1 MYYEIEVIIIFILG
15 LLGLIVGSFSN
26 VCIYRIPKNESIIF
40 PASHC
45 SKCRKTIKPIDN
57 IPLLSYI
64 LLKGRCRHCK
74 SKISIQY
81 PIVELLTGLIYL
93 IIYLIYGLTIQTL
106 IYIIL
111 SSALIIIAFIDLNE
125 QIIPDVISLPGIVI
139 GFILSFFVTY
149 ISFVDS
155 ILGILGIAVGGGII
169 LIIGLGGSVIFKKEA
184 MGGGDIKLA
193 AMIGAFLGYRYIII
207 SLFLGFFLG
216 ALTGIILI
224 MAKIKSREDVVPF
237 GPFIVLGSFITL
249 LWGEQIISW
258 YLGF

>member
-1 MYYEIEVIIIFILG
+1 MYYEIEIILIVVLG

-26 VCIYRIPKNESIIF
+26 VCIYRIPRNESIIY

-45 SKCRKTIKPIDN
+45 PKCRSKIQPFDN
-57 IPLLSYI
+57 IPLLSFI
-64 LLKGRCRHCK
+64 LLKGRCRNCK

-81 PIVELLTGLIYL
+81 PFVELLTGLIYL
-93 IIYLIYGLTIQTL
+93 IIYMGYGLSIQTL

-139 GFILSFFVTY
+139 GFILSFFVSY

-155 ILGILGIAVGGGII
+155 VLGIFVGGLII
-169 LIIGLGGSVIFKKEA
+169 LIIGLVGSVIFKKEA
-184 MGGGDIKLA
+184 MGGGDVKLA
-193 AMIGAFLGYRYIII
+193 AMIGAFLGWRYIII

-216 ALTGIILI
+216 ALAGIFLI
-224 MAKIKSREDVVPF
+224 MTKIKSREDVVPF
-237 GPFIVLGSFITL
+237 GPFIVFGSLITL

-258 YLGF
+258 YTGF

>member
-1 MYYEIEVIIIFILG
+1 MYYEIEIVLIFV
-15 LLGLIVGSFSN
+15 LGLIVGSFSN
-26 VCIYRIPKNESIIF
+26 VCIYRIPKNESIVY

-45 SKCRKTIKPIDN
+45 PKCRTIIKPIDN

-64 LLKGRCRHCK
+64 LLKGRCRSCK

-81 PIVELLTGLIYL
+81 PVVELLTGLTYL
-93 IIYLIYGLTIQTL
+93 IIYVIYGLSIQTL

-139 GFILSFFVTY
+139 GFIISFFVPY
-149 ISFVDS
+149 ISFINS
-155 ILGILGIAVGGGII
+155 ALGVVVGGGII
-169 LIIGLGGSVIFKKEA
+169 LVIGLAGSVIFKKEA
-184 MGGGDIKLA
+184 MGGGDVKLA
-193 AMIGAFLGYRYIII
+193 AMIGAFLGWRYIII

-216 ALTGIILI
+216 ALAGIILI
-224 MAKIKSREDVVPF
+224 MAKIKKREDAIPF

-249 LWGEQIISW
+249 LWGEKILSW
-258 YLGF
+258 YIGF